1 MKNLKDTRR
10 IGLGCMNLSHA
21 YGPRPSEADAVTFL
35 NEALD
40 LGYDHLDSAA
50 LYGFGNNESLLGKA
64 VMHRRDEFYLASK
77 CGMFKDETGQRS
89 IDGHPDVIKQ
99 TCEDA
104 LRRLGTEVIDLYYLH
119 RWDKRIP
126 IEDSVGAMADLV
138 QQGKVRHL
146 GLSEVSA
153 DTLRKAHREHPIT
166 ALQTEYSLWSR
177 NPEIAVLRAC
187 EELDITFVAFSPL
200 ARGYLGAELTDPNQL
215 PDTDIRRKMPRFS
228 DEHYPKNLALL
239 DPVKAIAADLG
250 ITPAQLTLAWV
261 LNQTPTMVA
270 IPGTT
275 QLNHARDN
283 LAAADIEL
291 SDAVLD
297 ELDQTINLDT
307 VSGPRYGKAT
317 LAEIDTELFD
327 SERD

>member
-21 YGPRPSEADAVTFL
+21 YGPRPAEAEAVTFL

-64 VMHRRDEFYLASK
+64 VMHRRDDFYLASK
-77 CGMFKDETGQRS
+77 CGIFKDETGQRS
-89 IDGHPDVIKQ
+89 IDGRPEVIKQ

-104 LRRLGTEVIDLYYLH
+104 LRRLNTEVIDLYYLH

-126 IEDSVGAMADLV
+126 IEESVGAMADLV

-177 NPEIAVLRAC
+177 NPEIAALRAC

-200 ARGYLGAELTDPNQL
+200 ARGYLSGELIDPNQL
-215 PDTDIRRKMPRFS
+215 PDNDIRRKMPRFS
-228 DEHYPKNLALL
+228 DDHYPKNLTLL

-250 ITPAQLTLAWV
+250 ITPGQLTLAWV

-275 QLNHARDN
+275 KLDHARDN
-283 LAAADIEL
+283 LGAADIEL
-291 SDAVLD
+291 SDDVLD
-297 ELDQTINLDT
+297 ELDQAINLDT

-327 SERD
+327 SEKA

>member
-21 YGPRPSEADAVTFL
+21 YGPRPSETEAVTFL
-35 NEALD
+35 NEVLD
-40 LGYDHLDSAA
+40 LGYDHLDTAA
-50 LYGFGNNESLLGKA
+50 LYGFGANESLLGKA
-64 VMHRRDEFYLASK
+64 IMHRRDEFYLASK
-77 CGMFKDETGQRS
+77 CGMFRDESGQRS
-89 IDGHPDVIKQ
+89 IDGHPGVIKQ

-104 LRRLGTEVIDLYYLH
+104 LRRLNTEVIDLYYLH

-126 IEDSVGAMADLV
+126 IEESIGALADLV

-153 DTLRKAHREHPIT
+153 QTLHRANREHPIS

-177 NPEIAVLRAC
+177 NPEIAALRAC

-200 ARGYLGAELTDPNQL
+200 ARGYLSGELTDPGAL

-228 DEHYPKNLALL
+228 EEHYPKNLALL
-239 DPVKAIAADLG
+239 DPVKSIAADLG
-250 ITPAQLTLAWV
+250 ITPAQLTLAWL
-261 LNQTPTMVA
+261 LNQTPAMVA

-275 QLNHARDN
+275 RLSHARDN
-283 LAAADIEL
+283 LAADRIEL
-291 SDAVLD
+291 SDTVL
-297 ELDQTINLDT
+297 EALDQAINLDT

-317 LAEIDTELFD
+317 LEEIDTELFD
-327 SERD
+327 SEKS